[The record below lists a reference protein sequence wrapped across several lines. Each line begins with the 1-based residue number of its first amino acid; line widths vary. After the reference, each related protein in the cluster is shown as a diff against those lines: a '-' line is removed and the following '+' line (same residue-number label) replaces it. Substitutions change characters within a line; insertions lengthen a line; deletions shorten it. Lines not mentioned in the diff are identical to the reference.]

1 MIARTTRTICE
12 LLAASALGVMVLLS
26 IAGWRLSQGPVPLDF
41 LTPYFV
47 RALNGHGAPFR
58 VTIDKTNLA
67 WAGWD
72 RTLDIRVV
80 GVRALVKND
89 RIIAQVPEMA
99 IGISIMALMKG
110 VVAPTSLDII
120 GATVKLRRTETGALA
135 MALGDAADS
144 EDDDAKSE
152 ILNRLILGVQS
163 APNPD
168 RPITYLKRASI
179 LNAELIIDDRMADIV
194 WGAPQSDI
202 VLLKEDGEL
211 RGSFFA
217 HLNIGGE
224 DAKLNGAASWRPN
237 TDIIRIESEFSGVS
251 LDRLAAKHTK
261 LKALENVRLDLGGEA
276 ELTLTT
282 QGVLQSASFEF
293 NTGVGRITYTD
304 LWPGGLP
311 IASARLRGRYESETE
326 RLEIDRFTADLGGPV
341 LSANATALRLGDG
354 LTIDARVSI
363 DKIPLPDLKQ
373 YWPRGAS
380 QKTRDWVVKNM
391 TFGDLT
397 DTDATLSLS
406 MADLASG
413 QISLDA
419 MSGTLKLRNMTIHH
433 LAALPP
439 VKNVAASA
447 VFSRDRFI
455 AKIRHGESEGLTVRS
470 AQVRL
475 TKLQSDNEQ
484 ADIDVSVT
492 GPIAKALALIDRPPL
507 RYASQFGLRPDSVE
521 GRTETQLKFRFPVLS
536 DLPLSKVDIQTT
548 SRLFNPRVPNLAFGQ
563 TVSAEMLDL
572 EVNKDR
578 LILAGQA
585 KIGAVDAAIKWT
597 ELFSGEEKYVHRY
610 EAKAVLDQAKRD
622 AIGLIDLSPYLEGPL
637 AVDLAVLQPREGA
650 KEIAVKLGLKDAAL
664 FVPGFEWRK
673 PRGREGVAW
682 LRMLIDPGGKL
693 SVREF
698 SVGSPGLAVDG
709 SAEFDSYQRFTA
721 MAIDKFELGRTNLS
735 GSVQPAGGGAFNVEV
750 KGASLDLSTF
760 LDGAFEPGGA
770 DEMTAPEI
778 LPLPPLNMTVD
789 IDRVWL
795 NDQTPIDGLTG
806 SVARDRSDWRDVQL
820 AGRVGEDHEV
830 TLAYG
835 AGAGAQ
841 KIMVRSDNA
850 GDALKAL
857 DVVETVQGGTMILT
871 AEKSGRGRELP
882 WKGSLDMADFVLVKA
897 PVLAKVL
904 TIASFSGIN
913 DTLAGKG
920 IRFAKLQT
928 PFDYIDGIATIK
940 NARTVGAEVGLTADG
955 TIDTR
960 ADTIKLTGTIVPAH
974 TLNSVLGNIPVLGTI
989 LTGRRGSGIFAATY
1003 KVEGALSEPTISVN
1017 PLSALAPGL
1026 LRDLIGVLGGTI
1038 KPDKDSRPGA
1048 PDLE

>member
-1 MIARTTRTICE
+1 M
-12 LLAASALGVMVLLS
+12 
-26 IAGWRLSQGPVPLDF
+26 
-41 LTPYFV
+41 
-47 RALNGHGAPFR
+47 
-58 VTIDKTNLA
+58 
-67 WAGWD
+67 
-72 RTLDIRVV
+72 DIRVV
-80 GVRALVKND
+80 GVRALVEND
-89 RIIAQVPEMA
+89 RVIAQVPEMA
-99 IGISIMALMKG
+99 IGVSIMGLLNG

-120 GATVKLRRTETGALA
+120 GPTVKLQRAETGALA
-135 MALGDAADS
+135 MALGDARDN
-144 EDDDAKSE
+144 EDEDARSE
-152 ILNRLILGVQS
+152 ILNRLLLGVQS
-163 APNPD
+163 APNPE
-168 RPITYLKRASI
+168 RPITYLRRASI

-194 WGAPQSDI
+194 WGAPQSDL

-224 DAKLNGAASWRPN
+224 AAKVNGAASWRPN
-237 TDIIRIESEFSGVS
+237 TDIIRIESEFSGVA
-251 LDRLAAKHTK
+251 LDRLAAKHAA
-261 LKALENVRLDLGGEA
+261 LKNLEHVRLEMGGQIV
-276 ELTLTT
+276 LTLTT
-282 QGVLQSASFEF
+282 GGVLQTASFELK
-293 NTGVGRITYTD
+293 TGNGRVTYTD
-304 LWPGGLP
+304 LWPDGLP
-311 IASARLRGRYESETE
+311 IASVGLSGRYEGETD

-341 LSANATALRLGDG
+341 FSAHATALRLGDG
-354 LTIDARVSI
+354 LTVDARVGL
-363 DKIPLPDLKQ
+363 DKVPLPDLKR
-373 YWPRGAS
+373 YWPLGAA
-380 QKTRDWVVKNM
+380 QRTRDWVVKNM

-397 DTDATLSLS
+397 DTTATLSLS

-413 QISLDA
+413 KMSLDA

-455 AKIRHGESEGLTVRS
+455 AKIRHGTSEGLTVRS

-475 TKLQSDNEQ
+475 TDLQSDNEQ

-507 RYASQFGLRPDSVE
+507 RYASQFGLRPESVE

-536 DLPLSKVDIQTT
+536 DLPLSKVDIETT
-548 SRLFNPRVPNLAFGQ
+548 SRLIDPMVPNLAFGQ
-563 TVSAEMLDL
+563 TISAEMLDL

-578 LILAGQA
+578 MILAGQA
-585 KIGAVDAAIKWT
+585 KIGTVDAAIKWT
-597 ELFSGEEKYVHRY
+597 ELFNDGEKYVHRY
-610 EAKAVLDQAKRD
+610 EAKAVLGQAQRT
-622 AIGLIDLSPYLEGPL
+622 AIGLIDMSPYLEGPL

-664 FVPGFEWRK
+664 WVPGFDWRK
-673 PRGREGVAW
+673 PSGREGIAW
-682 LRMLIDPGGKL
+682 LRMFVDPDGKL
-693 SVREF
+693 SVKEF
-698 SVGSPGLAVDG
+698 SVGSPGLAAEG

-721 MAIDKFELGRTNLS
+721 MAIDNFSLGRTQLS
-735 GSVQPAGGGAFNVEV
+735 GQVVPSDGGAFDIAI
-750 KGASLDLSTF
+750 KGPSLDLSTF
-760 LDGAFEPGGA
+760 LEGAFEPG
-770 DEMTAPEI
+770 EPNETAKPDA
-778 LPLPPLNMTVD
+778 LSLPPLNMTVD

-795 NDQTPIDGLTG
+795 NDKTPVDGLTG
-806 SVARDRSDWRDVQL
+806 SVARDRSDWRKANL
-820 AGRVGEDHEV
+820 SGRVGDDHKV
-830 TLAYG
+830 TIDYG
-835 AGAGAQ
+835 AEASAQ
-841 KIMVRSDNA
+841 KIVIRSDNA

-857 DVVETVQGGTMILT
+857 DVAETVQGGTMTLT
-871 AEKSGRGRELP
+871 AEKKGQGKELP

-904 TIASFSGIN
+904 TIASFTGLN

-928 PFDYIDGIATIK
+928 PFDFIDGVATVK

-960 ADTIKLTGTIVPAH
+960 ADAVKLTGTIVPAH

-1003 KVEGALSEPTISVN
+1003 QVEGALSEPTVSVN
-1017 PLSALAPGL
+1017 PLTALAPGL
-1026 LRDLIGVLGGTI
+1026 LRDLIGVFGGTI